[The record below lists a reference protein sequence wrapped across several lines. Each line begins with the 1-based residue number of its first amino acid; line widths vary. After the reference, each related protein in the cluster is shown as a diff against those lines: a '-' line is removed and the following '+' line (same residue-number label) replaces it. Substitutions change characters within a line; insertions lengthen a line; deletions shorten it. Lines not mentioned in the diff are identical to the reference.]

1 MEHQPTVQEVN
12 IKIQSI
18 KDELS
23 KLKSLVFV
31 RFDFQG
37 DWVALRYAEGESIT
51 CLIEAKTFLRS
62 NHHDRYWQIS
72 QFDQAMMGNGQI
84 DNC

>member
-1 MEHQPTVQEVN
+1 MEHKTTLQEVN

-31 RFDFQG
+31 QFNFQG
-37 DWVALRYAEGESIT
+37 DWVALKDEEGESIT
-51 CLIEAKTFLRS
+51 CLEEARRFLRS
-62 NHHDRYWQIS
+62 NPSNNFWQIS
-72 QFDQAMMGNGQI
+72 HFDQAMIDNGQI
-84 DNC
+84 DNL

>member
-1 MEHQPTVQEVN
+1 MEHKTTVQEVN

-31 RFDFQG
+31 QFNFKG
-37 DWVALRYAEGESIT
+37 DWVVLKNIEGESIT
-51 CLIEAKTFLRS
+51 CLLEARTFLRS
-62 NHHDRYWQIS
+62 NPPNGFWQLS
-72 QFDQAMMGNGQI
+72 HFDQAMMDNGQI

>member
-1 MEHQPTVQEVN
+1 MEHKTTVQEVN

-37 DWVALRYAEGESIT
+37 DWVALRDAKGESIT

-62 NHHDRYWQIS
+62 NTPDRYWQIS
-72 QFDQAMMGNGQI
+72 QFDQAMMDNGQI
-84 DNC
+84 SNC

>member
-1 MEHQPTVQEVN
+1 MGHKITVQEVN

-31 RFDFQG
+31 QFNFQG
-37 DWVALRYAEGESIT
+37 DWVALRDAEGESIT
-51 CLIEAKTFLRS
+51 CLIEARTFLRS
-62 NHHDRYWQIS
+62 NPPNSFWQIS
-72 QFDQAMMGNGQI
+72 QFDQAMMDNGQI

>member
-31 RFDFQG
+31 KFNFKG
-37 DWVALRYAEGESIT
+37 DWVTLKDEEGESIT
-51 CLIEAKTFLRS
+51 CLEEARRFLRS
-62 NHHDRYWQIS
+62 NPLNSFWQIS
-72 QFDQAMMGNGQI
+72 HFDQAWSK
-84 DNC
+84 